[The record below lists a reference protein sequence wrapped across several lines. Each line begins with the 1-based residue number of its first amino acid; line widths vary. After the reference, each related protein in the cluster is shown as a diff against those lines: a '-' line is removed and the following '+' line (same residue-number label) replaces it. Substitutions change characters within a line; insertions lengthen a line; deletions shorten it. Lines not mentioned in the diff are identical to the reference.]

1 MDTRD
6 HEDTLPRLSSAE
18 ELVRAGAPAAGA
30 PMSDGASGAI
40 RAKLA
45 NAMVGLKKEHF
56 GRGPT
61 AAKAWMLDDYIFVAM
76 EGGLTRNE
84 ETLLAAGKE
93 DLVRNY
99 RLAFQEAVS
108 EVTIGAAEEITGR
121 KVLTY
126 HSQIMFD
133 PTRSF
138 EIFVLEPAPGDA

>member
-1 MDTRD
+1 MRERETTEEIV
-6 HEDTLPRLSSAE
+6 HEAGGRMPDE
-18 ELVRAGAPAAGA
+18 GRAGRAAP
-30 PMSDGASGAI
+30 P
-40 RAKLA
+40 
-45 NAMVGLKKEHF
+45 NAMVRMKKQYY

-61 AAKAWMLDDYIFVAM
+61 AAKAWILDDYVFVAM

-99 RLAFQEAVS
+99 RLAFQEAMS

-126 HSQIMFD
+126 HSQIMFE